1 MLGCKGWTCC
11 SIGLSLALCG
21 LFLCSNWS
29 LWSCLFVFILWQS
42 FGKMLFNWDDSK
54 NYTLL
59 SYTLF
64 FSVGILSALLVKN
77 TGMLLWLVM
86 SIRRWSLIH
95 NQEQGNVKLNSNA
108 VLEFSQI
115 PHEQHLAIAVIKANF
130 QFVLKQTYILVKQT
144 CSLAIACMQEDWQ

>member
-11 SIGLSLALCG
+11 SIGLLLALFG

-29 LWSCLFVFILWQS
+29 LWSWLFVFILWQS

-115 PHEQHLAIAVIKANF
+115 LHEQHLAIAVIKANF
-130 QFVLKQTYILVKQT
+130 QFVLKQSCILVKQT
-144 CSLAIACMQEDWQ
+144 CSLANACMQEDWQ

>member
-21 LFLCSNWS
+21 LFLCSNRS

-95 NQEQGNVKLNSNA
+95 NQEQGNVRLNSNA

>member
-11 SIGLSLALCG
+11 SIGLLLALCG

-29 LWSCLFVFILWQS
+29 LWSCLFVFILWQP

-54 NYTLL
+54 NYTL
-59 SYTLF
+59 F
-64 FSVGILSALLVKN
+64 FSVGIPSALLVKN

-95 NQEQGNVKLNSNA
+95 NQEQGNVKLNSLMLFLNSPKYFMDSI
-108 VLEFSQI
+108 LPLQS
-115 PHEQHLAIAVIKANF
+115 
-130 QFVLKQTYILVKQT
+130 LKQTF
-144 CSLAIACMQEDWQ
+144 SLFWSKLAF

>member
-11 SIGLSLALCG
+11 SIGLLLALFG

-29 LWSCLFVFILWQS
+29 LWSWLLFCFYLVTIIW
-42 FGKMLFNWDDSK
+42 KMLFNWDDSK

-115 PHEQHLAIAVIKANF
+115 LHEQHLAIAVIKAN
-130 QFVLKQTYILVKQT
+130 L
-144 CSLAIACMQEDWQ
+144 

>member
-95 NQEQGNVKLNSNA
+95 NQEQGNVRLNSNA